1 MRAAFGAA
9 RALVVVLAVAVIGA
23 LPGAARAEAPATGS
37 AAEPPPDLRAVM
49 RPAAVLD
56 PGAFAHKIKLS
67 VRASPDGVSR
77 LRLTPEILS
86 LARPDLGDV
95 RVVDSESRQWA
106 YIIKADAV
114 QQLVDVTFAPPVL
127 ARGTSRYAVQ
137 LAAWPAQI
145 DELLIRIDREYL
157 DRPYHLVGE
166 PAGDSGAERTIATGR
181 IVRRVGEAAQ
191 ASIAVPLLRLR
202 SLALVIEDGDDAP
215 LTLTRA
221 RAAFTV
227 PDLLLVAPS
236 GEYALLVGDPGA
248 TPPKYDLARAR
259 EAIVSAPAGVI
270 ETGPLDLSPTH
281 RVKGAENA
289 EGGPEQ
295 LALWGALGLAVVVLA
310 GLALRLA
317 RQEKGKPPSPEV

>member
-1 MRAAFGAA
+1 MRAVLGASL
-9 RALVVVLAVAVIGA
+9 ALVVALAVTAA
-23 LPGAARAEAPATGS
+23 LPS
-37 AAEPPPDLRAVM
+37 AALADPPAADSAVEAPPDLRAVM

-56 PGAFAHKIKLS
+56 PGAFTHKIKLS

-77 LRLTPEILS
+77 LRLTPEVLS

-95 RVVDSESRQWA
+95 RVVDNESRQWP
-106 YIIKADAV
+106 YIIKAFAV
-114 QQLVDVTFAPPVL
+114 QQLVDMTFAPPAL
-127 ARGTSRYAVQ
+127 AQGTSRYAVQ

-157 DRPYHLVGE
+157 DRPYHLVGK
-166 PAGDSGAERTIATGR
+166 PAGESGAERSIATGR
-181 IVRRVGEAAQ
+181 LVRRVGEGAQ
-191 ASIAVPLLRLR
+191 ASIPVPPIRLR

-215 LTLTRA
+215 LSLTRA

-248 TPPKYDLARAR
+248 APPRYDLARAR
-259 EAIVSAPAGVI
+259 EAIVGAAAGVI
-270 ETGPLDLSPTH
+270 ETGPLGLSPTH
-281 RVKGAENA
+281 KVKGAEAA

-317 RQEKGKPPSPEV
+317 RQEKGNPPSPEI

>member
-1 MRAAFGAA
+1 MKARLVAALALTLAAIFAGPRAALAQPPA
-9 RALVVVLAVAVIGA
+9 VV
-23 LPGAARAEAPATGS
+23 PAGS

-56 PGAFAHKIKLS
+56 PGTFTHKIKLS

-77 LRLTPEILS
+77 LRLTPEILA

-95 RVVDSESRQWA
+95 RVVDGESRQWP
-106 YIIKADAV
+106 YVIKPLAV

-127 ARGTSRYAVQ
+127 THGSSRYAVQ
-137 LAAWPAQI
+137 LGAWPAQI
-145 DELLIRIDREYL
+145 DELLIRVDREYL
-157 DRPYHLVGE
+157 DRPFQLVGK
-166 PAGDSGAERTIATGR
+166 PAGESGAERSIAAGR

-191 ASIAVPLLRLR
+191 ASIPVPPIRLSELAV
-202 SLALVIEDGDDAP
+202 VIEDGDDAP
-215 LTLTRA
+215 LSLTRG

-236 GEYALLVGDPGA
+236 GEYALLVGDPSA
-248 TPPKYDLARAR
+248 APPRYDLARAR
-259 EAIVSAPAGVI
+259 EVILNASAGAI
-270 ETGPLDLSPTH
+270 ETGPLGLSPTH
-281 RVKGAENA
+281 RVPVTENA

-317 RQEKGKPPSPEV
+317 RQENGKPPSPGI